1 MGGAGGLEQ
10 SGEEVV
16 GRSGG
21 LLAAGEF
28 LAAKLVDLVAGE
40 LAGTALGGR
49 MRGALGRG
57 RSHLGIVEA
66 SRSGDTATTQDQ
78 DGLGLTGS
86 PDRRSGWRAPQIQRP
101 AVDDERQNLACDR
114 RVDGHPSAHDIGD
127 HAPGGIH

>member
-40 LAGTALGGR
+40 LA
-49 MRGALGRG
+49 
-57 RSHLGIVEA
+57 
-66 SRSGDTATTQDQ
+66 TTQDQ
-78 DGLGLTGS
+78 DDLGLTRS